1 MRYKKD
7 GARRHHQ
14 IFNLHSSIFNSGLPG
29 LGISPMSSPIPFYKY
44 HALGNDY
51 IVLNPAEAGE
61 SLTSE
66 SIQLICHR
74 NFGIGSDGILL
85 GPMKKAPQSEFALKI
100 FNPDGSQ
107 AEKSGNGLRIFT
119 RYLWDNGLIGSDRV
133 TIQTDGGMVN
143 AKVYEDGRLISVD
156 MGTVSFD
163 SRIIPVAG
171 PEREVINEK
180 MEVNG
185 QTIKFCA
192 ATIGNP
198 HCVILKPEISA
209 SEARELGPLIENEPR
224 FPNRTN
230 VQFMKILDRTNIQI
244 EIWERGAGYTLAS
257 GSSSSA
263 AAAVAHRLGLCASQI
278 TVHMPGGKIEIGI
291 AEDFAVS
298 MTGPVTR
305 VAEGVFYPEMF
316 DDGPN

>member
-1 MRYKKD
+1 
-7 GARRHHQ
+7 
-14 IFNLHSSIFNSGLPG
+14 
-29 LGISPMSSPIPFYKY
+29 MSSPIPFYKY

-61 SLTSE
+61 PLTGDSVR
-66 SIQLICHR
+66 LICHR

-85 GPMKKAPQSEFALKI
+85 GPIKGPQSEFGLKI

-119 RYLWDNGLIGSDRV
+119 RYLWDKGLIGSDRV
-133 TIQTDGGMVN
+133 TIHTDGGIVN
-143 AKVYEDGRLISVD
+143 AQVYEDGKIISVD
-156 MGTVSFD
+156 MGRVSFD
-163 SRIIPVAG
+163 SRIIPVDG
-171 PEREVINEK
+171 PKRDVINEK

-185 QTIKFCA
+185 RSVEFCA

-263 AAAVAHRLGLCASQI
+263 AAAVAHRLGLCDSQI
-278 TVHMPGGKIEIGI
+278 TVHMPGGSIEIKI

-298 MTGPVTR
+298 MTGTVTR
-305 VAEGVFYPEMF
+305 VAEGVLYPEIF
-316 DDGPN
+316 GQGID